1 VSHETYNN
9 VQVFVFGHPLSRTT
23 QKWLKE
29 TYDRVRVHHVLV
41 HVNSWSEVCLEVERV
56 IDVLKAQGADLSGN
70 TNTLITTTGSSTATA
85 TLLAA
90 LLGCLGKLPG
100 VLNLIR
106 HPQGHYAPAPELP
119 IVGLDDFRNTVGR
132 KARKSFMQRV
142 DALDGVEEIVA

>member
-1 VSHETYNN
+1 
-9 VQVFVFGHPLSRTT
+9 
-23 QKWLKE
+23 
-29 TYDRVRVHHVLV
+29 VHHVLV